1 MSSKAPTISNSR
13 IIARIGFLLV
23 GLLLV
28 QAGLGQATSR
38 LGAIPEANLRLSI
51 SDRWAVQTTV
61 ESRLG
66 VARGSFD
73 GQHSVRP
80 HDLTDLSLIAV
91 RGVRLN
97 DKVAIGYLWRI
108 RADAVPVHRAVQQ
121 YTLVQRLERLR
132 LAHRFAADQTFATD
146 AAPIF
151 RGRYRLGTE
160 IGLQGQTLNTREFYL
175 KIQAEVLGIW
185 TEASLRGEVR
195 VVPAIGLR
203 IDDHHKVELGLDSR
217 YGPFRDAAGR
227 LTIFGTVS
235 YYATL
240 DVARRSKPNPDAS
253 R

>member
-1 MSSKAPTISNSR
+1 M
-13 IIARIGFLLV
+13 
-23 GLLLV
+23 
-28 QAGLGQATSR
+28 
-38 LGAIPEANLRLSI
+38 
-51 SDRWAVQTTV
+51 
-61 ESRLG
+61 
-66 VARGSFD
+66 
-73 GQHSVRP
+73 
-80 HDLTDLSLIAV
+80 

-97 DKVAIGYLWRI
+97 NKVAIGYLWRI
-108 RADAVPVHRAVQQ
+108 RTDAVPVHRAVQQ

-132 LAHRFAADQTFATD
+132 LAHRFAADQTFAAD

-160 IGLQGQTLNTREFYL
+160 IGLQGQTLDTREFYL

-185 TEASLRGEVR
+185 TETSLRGEVR

-203 IDDHHKVELGLDSR
+203 IDDHHKVELGLDTR

-227 LTIFGTVS
+227 LTVFGTVS

-240 DVARRSKPNPDAS
+240 DVARGSKPNDDAS